1 MVKNKSSLPQTLD
14 QISKFFG
21 HLSALLVFLLV
32 LIGGWNVIGRYLGRF
47 IGMNLSSNTLLEI
60 QWQLFAT
67 LFLLGSAYTLQQDEH
82 VRVDV
87 LLKDF
92 NAKQKA
98 IANLIGITL
107 FLFPFCI
114 TVLLMSWKSVWNSCT
129 IWEGSPNP
137 GGLPLCPA
145 KSMIL
150 LGFGL
155 LLCQGISETLKSWQ
169 QLQAHQL
176 PQQNQEDHHD

>member
-1 MVKNKSSLPQTLD
+1 MAKNKPPLPTTLD
-14 QISKFFG
+14 KISTGFG
-21 HLSALLVFLLV
+21 NLSSLLVFLLV
-32 LIGGWNVIGRYLGRF
+32 LVGAWNVLGRYLGRF
-47 IGMNLSSNTLLEI
+47 IGTNLSSNTLLEV

-67 LFLLGSAYTLQQDEH
+67 IFLLGAADTLQRDEH

-92 NAKQKA
+92 NTKQKA
-98 IANLIGITL
+98 IANLIGTGL

-114 TVLLMSWKSVWNSCT
+114 TVLLMSWKSVWNSCL

-145 KSMIL
+145 KSIIL
-150 LGFGL
+150 LGFAL
-155 LLCQGISETLKSWQ
+155 LLSHGVSETIKSWQ
-169 QLQAHQL
+169 TLKQLQHRH
-176 PQQNQEDHHD
+176 PQKEHHHD